1 MPRRAR
7 IGRGDSSALVLVTW
21 LPNRREAKASLAPRS
36 LGRACSTGP
45 AVVFDRYLPV
55 PVAGAGPGIGQAAA
69 RW

>member
-1 MPRRAR
+1 
-7 IGRGDSSALVLVTW
+7 LVLVTW